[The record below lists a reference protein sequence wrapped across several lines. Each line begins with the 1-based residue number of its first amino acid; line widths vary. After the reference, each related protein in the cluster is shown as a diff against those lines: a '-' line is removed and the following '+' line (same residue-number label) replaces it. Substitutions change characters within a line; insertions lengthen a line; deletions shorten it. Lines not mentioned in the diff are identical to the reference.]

1 MTSKALT
8 VIERAALALNSQE
21 NKAKLQELVAQ
32 SASIVEIKNTAA
44 RDQCHSAAMA
54 LRTRRTDIRKTGKDA
69 RDDATKFSKAVIA
82 EEDSLVAIIEP
93 EEQRLLVLRDAWDEA
108 RAAEKRAK
116 EEAEAKRVAKIR
128 DAIED
133 FRRAPGGCPATS
145 SAAIDEHADDLAR
158 ALIEL
163 DFYME
168 FTGEAEAARDVAV
181 NALREMA
188 NKARARE
195 ADEARIKAEMLELA
209 RLRAEH
215 EERER
220 KAAAERA
227 EQERKAR
234 EALEAE
240 EARLRAERS
249 EEEAKL
255 RAQREA
261 EEAKL
266 RAEREAHEAQMRAQ
280 REEMARQQAELAI
293 ARQRQAQEEA
303 DKRRAEEEARAKELR
318 ELAEAQEKAEREKR
332 ERERAENM
340 AARNDPAP
348 TGGEWAAR
356 GTEVITTVKLPG
368 CIGTGHNEED
378 YYGSGALI
386 AESIMRPADAR
397 LIAAAPALLD
407 VLSRMVEQI
416 TDERNAEHTLGA
428 FSLGARIAEAR
439 EAIAAATLEAVPA

>member
-8 VIERAALALNSQE
+8 VIERAAVALNSAE

-32 SASIVEIKNTAA
+32 SVSIVEIKNAAA

-69 RDDATKFSKAVIA
+69 RDDATKFSKAIIA

-93 EEQRLLVLRDAWDEA
+93 EEQRLIALRDEWDEA
-108 RAAEKRAK
+108 REAEKRARA
-116 EEAEAKRVAKIR
+116 EAEARRVQVIR

-145 SAAIDEHADDLAR
+145 SEMIDDHADDLAR
-158 ALIEL
+158 SPITLEA
-163 DFYME
+163 YME
-168 FTGEAEAARDVAV
+168 FAGEAEAARDVAV
-181 NALREMA
+181 AALREMA

-220 KAAAERA
+220 QAAAERA

-240 EARLRAERS
+240 EARLRAERA

-280 REEMARQQAELAI
+280 REELARQQAEFDAALRKQEAEAETRRLHEEEMARIEAERERIKQEKKLAE
-293 ARQRQAQEEA
+293 Q
-303 DKRRAEEEARAKELR
+303 KRRAREEFIEKGPIDDELVNVLAGHYGVTVGDVLRWLEAF
-318 ELAEAQEKAEREKR
+318 
-332 ERERAENM
+332 
-340 AARNDPAP
+340 D
-348 TGGEWAAR
+348 
-356 GTEVITTVKLPG
+356 
-368 CIGTGHNEED
+368 
-378 YYGSGALI
+378 
-386 AESIMRPADAR
+386 
-397 LIAAAPALLD
+397 IAAFKA
-407 VLSRMVEQI
+407 
-416 TDERNAEHTLGA
+416 N
-428 FSLGARIAEAR
+428 F
-439 EAIAAATLEAVPA
+439 AA